1 MESAFWKRLGII
13 VGRQGII
20 CENKEQTKM
29 IDIGTLVDRLTE
41 IRADDKFYA
50 TKCTGKNINDQP
62 HLVLMGNGE
71 IICIQ
76 LDEV

>member
-1 MESAFWKRLGII
+1 
-13 VGRQGII
+13 
-20 CENKEQTKM
+20 M

-41 IRADDKFYA
+41 IRANDKFYA
-50 TKCTGKNINDQP
+50 AKCTGKNINDQP